1 MIWVLELRFKCI
13 SLSIYFFD
21 SFSSTHIPTF
31 DSILHMITLTI
42 FDQELIAMRIEIIG
56 NNIGS
61 LGGGPDGQRPHS
73 TENISQTFPFV
84 DQGQNSIPLLL
95 KPGAPVDFFEIKL
108 ESDPNLLHLD
118 KIGWLTSHVLELGGS
133 VDVVKFLGFV
143 AHCSDISTFGQCYLA
158 NCTGVFTLFRG

>member
-13 SLSIYFFD
+13 SLNIYFFD

-73 TENISQTFPFV
+73 TENIS
-84 DQGQNSIPLLL
+84 
-95 KPGAPVDFFEIKL
+95 
-108 ESDPNLLHLD
+108 
-118 KIGWLTSHVLELGGS
+118 
-133 VDVVKFLGFV
+133 
-143 AHCSDISTFGQCYLA
+143 
-158 NCTGVFTLFRG
+158 